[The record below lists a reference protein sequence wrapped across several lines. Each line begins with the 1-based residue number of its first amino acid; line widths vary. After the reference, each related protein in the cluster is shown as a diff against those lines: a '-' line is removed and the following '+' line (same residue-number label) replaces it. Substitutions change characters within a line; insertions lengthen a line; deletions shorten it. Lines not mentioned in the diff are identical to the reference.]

1 MNHLLIS
8 FKSRNSI
15 FAFNRI
21 LKQFGI
27 TSEIINTPKQ
37 VSISCGLSLKIK
49 KEHFSVV
56 VRVLNQSKLPGF
68 LGVFSINPSKNNA
81 KFIRII

>member
-1 MNHLLIS
+1 MNYLLIS

-27 TSEIINTPKQ
+27 SSEIINTPKQ
-37 VSISCGLSLKIK
+37 ITMSCSLSLRIK
-49 KEHFSVV
+49 KEHISLA
-56 VRVLNQSKLPGF
+56 VRALKQSNLPGF
-68 LGVFSINPSKNNA
+68 LGIFGINHSKNSD
-81 KFIRII
+81 KFIRIV

>member
-1 MNHLLIS
+1 MNYLLIS

-27 TSEIINTPKQ
+27 SSEIINTPKQ

-49 KEHFSVV
+49 KEYISIII
-56 VRVLNQSKLPGF
+56 RALNQSNLPGF
-68 LGVFSINPSKNNA
+68 LGVFSINSGKNNE
-81 KFIRII
+81 KFIRIV